1 MLPLPGARGGNAL
14 ESDPPPS
21 STGPAAGEALTEP
34 LGTADVDLAA
44 PGVWLY
50 LVLAGVAL
58 LLNLA
63 FAMSQTAVAAIG
75 AHARV
80 GTERDE
86 PPFPKRL
93 QRLIR
98 HLPALEQQF
107 AIASILMLAIM
118 GMALVSALAGW
129 LPGAG
134 LGAVFA
140 GAALAVVLQFLVVEL
155 FGRHLALTAPLGFSL
170 WLVPAAR
177 WLALPV
183 VPLRALGGAFG
194 SYFTEGAPPGH
205 LTDMHL
211 RLLPNLSGIERVLD
225 EDAFDMIDSVRE
237 FAEATAEEI
246 MTPRTEVEG
255 IPEGLPPAEVYERLR
270 KSEYSRL
277 VVYRG
282 TMDEVTGTLLA
293 KEVLLQRPKDPY
305 SLLRRPVM
313 VNEGMTL
320 PELLSEI
327 RRHRTHLV
335 VVLDEYGGMS
345 GIVTLHDLF
354 EMIVGHIEDV
364 EDEEE
369 DWIEKVEE
377 GVYRL
382 DGRVEL
388 WELNEELG
396 LALDEDAARTA
407 GGFIFNTLGRVPKP
421 GEEVPGPGCVFRVA
435 EMDKAR
441 VVTVELRLRAPGET
455 FPDGEEPG

>member
-1 MLPLPGARGGNAL
+1 M
-14 ESDPPPS
+14 ESDPPQPPPAPPLGE
-21 STGPAAGEALTEP
+21 TLAEALGPAA
-34 LGTADVDLAA
+34 ADPVVPAI
-44 PGVWLY
+44 WLY
-50 LVLAGVAL
+50 ASVAGAAL
-58 LLNLA
+58 LLNLV
-63 FAMSQTAVAAIG
+63 FTVSQTAVAAIG

-86 PPFPKRL
+86 EPYP
-93 QRLIR
+93 QRLRSLIAR
-98 HLPALEQQF
+98 LPGLEQRF
-107 AIASILMLAIM
+107 SIASVLALLVM
-118 GMALVSALAGW
+118 GVALVRLFAGW

-140 GAALAVVLQFLVVEL
+140 GTVVAAGLQFFVVEL
-155 FGRHLALTAPLGFSL
+155 FGRHVALSAPRGFSL
-170 WLVPAAR
+170 WLVPLAR
-177 WLALPV
+177 WLAVPV
-183 VPLRALGGAFG
+183 VPLLAMGRSLGT
-194 SYFTEGAPPGH
+194 YFTEEAPPGH

-237 FAEATAEEI
+237 FAESTAEEI

-255 IPEGLPPAEVYERLR
+255 LPLDLPAAEVYERLR

-282 TMDEVTGTLLA
+282 TMDEVVGTLLA
-293 KEVLLQRPKDPY
+293 KEVLLQRPQDPY

-313 VNEGMTL
+313 VSEHMTL

-335 VVLDEYGGMS
+335 VVQDEYGGMS

-369 DWIEKVEE
+369 EWIEKMEE
-377 GVYRL
+377 GLYRL

-407 GGFIFNTLGRVPKP
+407 GGFVFNTLGRVPKP
-421 GEEVPGPGCVFRVA
+421 GDEVPGPGCLFRVT

-441 VVTVELRLRAPGET
+441 VVRVELQLGAAPEVSAAR
-455 FPDGEEPG
+455 EEQP